1 MMTIGPT
8 DADLGDHIKL
18 QLSLLFGRES
28 RPVTIR
34 FPSVHRQPAGSN
46 LCGPLVCSFMAEI
59 VTGKLPDKVAFCKPD
74 EQRNW
79 LHEVLSN
86 GIFETCP
93 KKGRGRL
100 AKDALTTSKNDLLI
114 TLDDAKAFRK
124 SLSTDPSRIS
134 AVSKRQKV
142 V

>member
-1 MMTIGPT
+1 MHSGFEGAMHFVLAYKPRDKDFVLVYNSM

-18 QLSLLFGRES
+18 QLSLLFGREA

-79 LHEVLSN
+79 LHEVLS
-86 GIFETCP
+86 I
-93 KKGRGRL
+93 
-100 AKDALTTSKNDLLI
+100 I
-114 TLDDAKAFRK
+114 
-124 SLSTDPSRIS
+124 
-134 AVSKRQKV
+134 
-142 V
+142 